1 MTWLMTCST
10 KLAEKPGFL
19 RLGRLAY
26 SGDRIT
32 LLAKTEEVM
41 PLSQFSTPGG
51 GLGFN
56 TAFSKP
62 EWPVYNGSA
71 HEPNTLRRHMIP
83 SEKAQDLW
91 LLTAS
96 HPFNERVLGQKRL
109 QGSVLHLVKQKRL
122 PSKLPEKQYLDKEGV
137 QCLERRRVGVRS
149 N

>member
-1 MTWLMTCST
+1 
-10 KLAEKPGFL
+10 
-19 RLGRLAY
+19 
-26 SGDRIT
+26 
-32 LLAKTEEVM
+32 
-41 PLSQFSTPGG
+41 
-51 GLGFN
+51 
-56 TAFSKP
+56 
-62 EWPVYNGSA
+62 
-71 HEPNTLRRHMIP
+71 MIP

-122 PSKLPEKQYLDKEGV
+122 PSKLPEKQYLDKEDV